1 MNKEYVNKNLLNN
14 KRIMKNK
21 ILGQISSK
29 CIAEGGQFVR
39 NRYQKL
45 TLRNPRQDWS
55 RLIPD
60 AHNVDT

>member
-45 TLRNPRQDWS
+45 TLRNPRQD
-55 RLIPD
+55 
-60 AHNVDT
+60 